1 MLDVQLEFRK
11 GILFVRLKGS
21 LVKSNLYVLKNEVR
35 NLILNTG
42 IYNVVFNLKY
52 VDRIDTYG
60 IDALYDLYHILA
72 IHGGKG
78 ILCIEYNEV
87 VQNKIRH
94 SYLHGYM
101 YVIKSE
107 IDAFP
112 AVTL

>member
-21 LVKSNLYVLKNEVR
+21 LVRSNLYVLKNEVR

-42 IYNVVFNLKY
+42 IYNVVFNIKY
-52 VDRIDTYG
+52 VDRIDTSG

-72 IHGGKG
+72 MHGGRG
-78 ILCIEYNEV
+78 ILCTDSREV
-87 VQNKIRH
+87 QSQIRH
-94 SYLHGYM
+94 SYLNAYM
-101 YVIKSE
+101 HMIGSE

-112 AVTL
+112 VVTL